1 MCASLLITVRFYDGR
16 YHGRTGH
23 PSERVWPPSP
33 ARLFQALV
41 AAAARGAALDEM
53 DIDALKWLE
62 RRDAP
67 LIVAPPARVTKGYS
81 NYVPNNDLDAVDG
94 DVGRIGKIKAPKL
107 IKAILFHPAAKV
119 LYLWQLDDAEG
130 HAERICAI
138 ANRLYQLG
146 RGVDMA
152 FATAEIM
159 DADRAEACLAEYR
172 GAIYRP
178 CTSGSGSALP
188 CPQSGSLQSLV
199 DRYKAT
205 GERFAYVPAPAASKG
220 KKQPAR
226 VQTFSQPPKPRFRQV
241 VYDSP
246 PVQLLF
252 ELRARTR
259 TGEFFAWPLTEIVR
273 LVETVRD
280 GAVKALSDVMPDQR
294 ACIERVF
301 IGRGATEADKASR
314 IRIIPQP
321 SIGHVHAERSIRRLV
336 VEVPPDC
343 PLDSRDIAWAFT
355 AWTPHDRETGELG
368 GWQLV
373 EIDEHAG
380 ERYAKM
386 PGHYGIG
393 ERAGYRRWRTVTPAA
408 LPERAARRR
417 INPARISDE
426 AKSGSERL
434 AEESRAAAAV
444 CQALRHVGVATPVEA
459 IRVQREPF
467 EAKGARAEVFAPGT
481 RFSKHRLWHVDIA
494 LAAPVPGPLVI
505 GDGRYLGLGIMAP
518 VKAAPA
524 IHAYASST
532 AMSADVAPHLAGALR
547 RAVMARVRDALGK
560 GPDEGLPLFF
570 SGHEAGGAPAAER
583 HAHLF
588 FAVEPGVSP
597 RLLVIAPHRIV
608 RGTAIGREAEK
619 YLRVLEDALADL
631 RRIVAGTA
639 GVHDLAPLSEP
650 PVGDPLIGPALSWES
665 CTLYRPGRHAS
676 RRKDPAVALVSD
688 VITECRRRSLPVPR
702 VEVLG
707 LTSGPNGGNVAARLR
722 LHFAVAVEGPV
733 LLGRNSHQGGGLF
746 VSVR

>member
-1 MCASLLITVRFYDGR
+1 MIVPRALLIAVRFHDGR
-16 YHGRTGH
+16 FHGR
-23 PSERVWPPSP
+23 PEWPPSP

-41 AAAARGAALDEM
+41 AAAAQGEKIPQIAREAL
-53 DIDALKWLE
+53 AWLE
-62 RRDAP
+62 CLEAPP
-67 LIVAPPARVTKGYS
+67 LIVAPPARMGRSFDTF
-81 NYVPNNDLDAVDG
+81 VPNNDLDAKG
-94 DVGRIGKIKAPKL
+94 GYLARIAEIRVAKRIRPH
-107 IKAILFHPAAKV
+107 LFEADARL
-119 LYLWQLDDAEG
+119 LYLWQFEG
-130 HAERICAI
+130 EEAHARVIADL

-152 FATAEIM
+152 FATAEIL
-159 DADRAEACLAEYR
+159 DANTVDAGLAEYP

-178 CTSGSGSALP
+178 CEGGSGLALP
-188 CPQSGSLQSLV
+188 CPREGSLESLV
-199 DRYKAT
+199 DRHRKARN
-205 GERFAYVPAPAASKG
+205 RFTIVTEPAPTKNDPHQVKVVG
-220 KKQPAR
+220 K
-226 VQTFSQPPKPRFRQV
+226 TFSQPPKPRFRQV

-259 TGEFFAWPLTEIVR
+259 TGEFFASPLTEIVR

-314 IRIIPQP
+314 IRIIPLP
-321 SIGHVHAERSIRRLV
+321 SVGHVHAERSIRRLV

-355 AWTPHDRETGELG
+355 AWTPHDRETGELS

-417 INPARISDE
+417 IDPARISAE

-444 CQALRHVGVATPVEA
+444 CQALRHAAIATPA
-459 IRVQREPF
+459 HTIRVQREPF
-467 EAKGARAEVFAPGT
+467 EAKGARAEAFAPGT
-481 RFSKHRLWHVDIA
+481 RFSRHALWHVEIA
-494 LAAPVPGPLVI
+494 FAAPVSGPLVI
-505 GDGRYLGLGIMAP
+505 GDGRYLGLGIMTP

-532 AMSADVAPHLAGALR
+532 AMSADLAPQLAGALR

-570 SGHEAGGAPAAER
+570 SGHETDGRPANREH

-588 FAVEPGVSP
+588 FAVEPGPSA
-597 RLLVIAPHRIV
+597 RLLILAPHIV
-608 RGTAIGREAEK
+608 LRRAPDGKEAAQ
-619 YLRVLEDALADL
+619 LRTLDMALAGFTSL
-631 RRIVAGTA
+631 KAGR
-639 GVHDLAPLSEP
+639 GGILELAPLLELQP
-650 PVGDPLIGPALSWES
+650 GHPLLGPARTWES
-665 CTLYRPGRHAS
+665 RTPYCPTRHAS
-676 RRKDPAVALVSD
+676 RGKDAAAALISD
-688 VITECRRRSLPVPR
+688 VITECCRRGLPQPG
-702 VEVLG
+702 VEIVACAAG
-707 LTSGPNGGNVAARLR
+707 RKGGHVSAHLR
-722 LHFAVAVEGPV
+722 LDFAVAVEGPV
-733 LLGRNSHQGGGLF
+733 LLGRDSHRGGGLF
-746 VSVR
+746 VAVR

>member
-1 MCASLLITVRFYDGR
+1 MPRALLIAVRFHDGR
-16 YHGRTGH
+16 YHGAG
-23 PSERVWPPSP
+23 PWPPAP

-41 AAAARGAALDEM
+41 AAAARGATLDEM

-94 DVGRIGKIKAPKL
+94 DVRRIGKIKAPKL
-107 IKAILFHPAAKV
+107 IKAMLFHPAAKV

-130 HAERICAI
+130 HAVRICAI

-178 CTSGSGSALP
+178 CTSGSGSALS

-205 GERFAYVPAPAASKG
+205 GERFTYVPAPAASKG

-226 VQTFSQPPKPRFRQV
+226 VQTFTQPPKPRFRQV

-259 TGEFFAWPLTEIVR
+259 TEDFFAWPLDDIVR

-280 GAVKALSDVMPDQR
+280 GAAETLAAALPER
-294 ACIERVF
+294 TACIERVF

-314 IRIIPQP
+314 IRIIPLP
-321 SIGHVHAERSIRRLV
+321 SIGHVHAERSIRRLL

-343 PLDSRDIAWAFT
+343 PLDPRDIAWAFT
-355 AWTPHDRETGELG
+355 AWTPHDRDTGELS

-393 ERAGYRRWRTVTPAA
+393 GSEAFRRWRTITPAA

-417 INPARISDE
+417 IDPARIREE
-426 AKSGSERL
+426 AKTGSERAL
-434 AEESRAAAAV
+434 EEASAAAAV
-444 CQALRHVGVATPVEA
+444 RDALRHVGITTPAHA

-467 EAKGARAEVFAPGT
+467 EAKGARAEAFARTT
-481 RFSKHRLWHVDIA
+481 RFSKYRLWHVDIA
-494 LAAPVPGPLVI
+494 LAAPVSGPLVI

-518 VKAAPA
+518 AKAAATMHAFA
-524 IHAYASST
+524 INST
-532 AMSADVAPHLAGALR
+532 VCPDVAPLLARALR
-547 RAVMARVRDALGK
+547 RAVMARVRDVLGK
-560 GPDEGLPLFF
+560 RPDEGLPLIF
-570 SGHEAGGAPAAER
+570 SGHEADGAPATER

-588 FAVEPGVSP
+588 YAVEPGPSP
-597 RLLVIAPHRIV
+597 RLLVIAPHRVV
-608 RGTAIGREAEK
+608 RGMVFGREAENN
-619 YLRVLEDALADL
+619 LRILEGALADL

-639 GVHDLAPLSEP
+639 GVHDLVPLPEP
-650 PVGDPLIGPALSWES
+650 LAGDPLLGPAQSWETR
-665 CTLYRPGRHAS
+665 TLYRPGRHAS
-676 RRKDPAVALVSD
+676 RGKDPAAALVND
-688 VITECRRRSLPVPR
+688 VITECWRRGLPEPR
-702 VEVLG
+702 VDVLDR
-707 LTSGPNGGNVAARLR
+707 TSGPNGGNVAARLR
-722 LHFAVAVEGPV
+722 LCFAVAVAGPI
-733 LLGRNSHQGGGLF
+733 LLGRDSHQGGGLF
-746 VSVR
+746 ATVR